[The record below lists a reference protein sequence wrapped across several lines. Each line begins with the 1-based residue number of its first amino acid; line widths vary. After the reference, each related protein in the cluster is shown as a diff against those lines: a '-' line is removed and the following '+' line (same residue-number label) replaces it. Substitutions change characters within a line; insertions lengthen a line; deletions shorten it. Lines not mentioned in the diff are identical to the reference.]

1 MASSLVSRGGKIGP
15 FAQCTLSDHLIA
27 SFEAF
32 DPTGTDLKLPLLH
45 PHRRRR
51 KRGGV
56 AGKDVLVCY
65 WYGQTG
71 AAAAVRNLVLI

>member
-45 PHRRRR
+45 PHRRR

-65 WYGQTG
+65 RCGQTG